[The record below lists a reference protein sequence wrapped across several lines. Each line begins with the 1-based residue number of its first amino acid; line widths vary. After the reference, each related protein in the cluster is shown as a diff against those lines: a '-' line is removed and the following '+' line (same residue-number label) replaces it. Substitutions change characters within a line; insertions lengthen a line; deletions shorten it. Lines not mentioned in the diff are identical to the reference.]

1 MLLKRIRWMILSFW
15 KTQKEYVSDEKN
27 SAD

>member
-15 KTQKEYVSDEKN
+15 KTQEEDVSDEKN